1 MHKTPTRSKSRVHHR
16 NGHQRNAHIFDLYNK
31 LERAKSSL
39 ADISETV
46 TDKAHNMLTHS
57 LDAAKNQTTHVKKNV
72 NRFVTKKPY
81 KAMGIAAITGLC
93 IGLLIRNKW

>member
-1 MHKTPTRSKSRVHHR
+1 MHKTPTRSKSRVHHQHR
-16 NGHQRNAHIFDLYNK
+16 NKHNIFDLYNK

-39 ADISETV
+39 AEISDTV
-46 TDKAHNMLTHS
+46 TDKAHSLLTHS

-81 KAMGIAAITGLC
+81 KAAGIAAITGLC
-93 IGLLIRNKW
+93 LGLLIRNKW